1 MPYQHNSA
9 GFERFDGEITLNGK
23 IYKYVKRKYIDGN
36 ITFLCI
42 PDYNKMHLEAAKNNY
57 VTNIN
62 GLPGGGTKKQD
73 NSKSAKGKNL
83 ATDYQQNIPDY
94 TIAFYKNINKHSL
107 LDKAFPL
114 ATATINSPEQ
124 PPELA

>member
-1 MPYQHNSA
+1 MPYQHNSN

-23 IYKYVKRKYIDGN
+23 IYKYVKRKYSDGN
-36 ITFLCI
+36 ITFLCL
-42 PDYNKMHLEAAKNNY
+42 PDYNKMHLEDAKNNY

-62 GLPGGGTKKQD
+62 DIAGSGTKNQD

-83 ATDYQQNIPDY
+83 STDYQQNASDY
-94 TIAFYKNINKHSL
+94 TIVFYNSIHKYSFLN
-107 LDKAFPL
+107 KAFPL
-114 ATATINSPEQ
+114 ASAIISSPEQ